1 MKSGAFLFLYQSIIN
16 MNFNFKTIFLRKNQ
30 NVMKKFILV
39 LFITGMA
46 FSVNAQNVSRPAIS
60 LGGELGAA
68 TGNLNLYYGL
78 TAGATLQADFAV
90 DKDLAITLNAGIID
104 FVGKKINNNIKYNSV
119 AVIPIL
125 AGIKYYFTPVVY
137 GSAQLG
143 SSTFTTGIFKGTKF
157 TYVPGLGFK
166 VDKNI
171 DILVKYTGL
180 SNTGG
185 VFGARVAYVF

>member
-1 MKSGAFLFLYQSIIN
+1 
-16 MNFNFKTIFLRKNQ
+16 
-30 NVMKKFILV
+30 MKKLILAFV
-39 LFITGMA
+39 ITATA
-46 FSVNAQNVSRPAIS
+46 FSANAQNGNRPILS

-90 DKDLAITLNAGIID
+90 DKDLAITLNAGVID
-104 FVGKKINNNIKYNSV
+104 FIGKKINNNIKYNSV

-143 SSTFTTGIFKGTKF
+143 SSTFTDGIFKGTKF

-166 VDKNI
+166 VDKNV

-180 SNTGG
+180 SNAGG
-185 VFGARVAYVF
+185 TFGARVAYVF

>member
-1 MKSGAFLFLYQSIIN
+1 
-16 MNFNFKTIFLRKNQ
+16 
-30 NVMKKFILV
+30 MKKLIFTFFILAS
-39 LFITGMA
+39 A
-46 FSVNAQNVSRPAIS
+46 FSLSAQNGNKPTIS
-60 LGGELGAA
+60 LGAELGAA
-68 TGNLNLYYGL
+68 TGNLNLFYSL
-78 TAGATLQADFAV
+78 TAGATLQADFTV
-90 DKDLAITLNAGIID
+90 DKDLAITLNAGVINFI
-104 FVGKKINNNIKYNSV
+104 GKKINNNIKYNSV

-157 TYVPGLGFK
+157 TYIPGIGFK
-166 VDKNI
+166 VDRNI

-185 VFGARVAYVF
+185 TFGARVAYVF

>member
-1 MKSGAFLFLYQSIIN
+1 MLTITFA
-16 MNFNFKTIFLRKNQ
+16 KTKQPN
-30 NVMKKFILV
+30 MKKIILAF
-39 LFITGMA
+39 FITA
-46 FSVNAQNVSRPAIS
+46 LAISVNAQKVTKPTLS

-104 FVGKKINNNIKYNSV
+104 FVGKNENNNNNNNTKYKSI

-143 SSTFTTGIFKGTKF
+143 GSTFTASSFKGTKF
-157 TYVPGLGFK
+157 TYIPGLGFK
-166 VDKNI
+166 VDKNV
-171 DILVKYTGL
+171 DILVKYTGY
-180 SNTGG
+180 SGIGG
-185 VFGARVAYVF
+185 AFGVRVGYVF

>member
-1 MKSGAFLFLYQSIIN
+1 
-16 MNFNFKTIFLRKNQ
+16 
-30 NVMKKFILV
+30 MKKLLLAF
-39 LFITGMA
+39 FITA
-46 FSVNAQNVSRPAIS
+46 IAISVSAQNVNRPTLS

-68 TGNLNLYYGL
+68 TGNLNLFYGL
-78 TAGATLQADFAV
+78 TAGATLQADFTV
-90 DKDLAITLNAGIID
+90 DKDLAITLNAGVID
-104 FVGKKINNNIKYNSV
+104 FIGKKINNNIKYNSV

-157 TYVPGLGFK
+157 TYIPGIGFK

-185 VFGARVAYVF
+185 TFGARVAYVF

>member
-1 MKSGAFLFLYQSIIN
+1 
-16 MNFNFKTIFLRKNQ
+16 
-30 NVMKKFILV
+30 MKKLIFTFI
-39 LFITGMA
+39 ITASA
-46 FSVNAQNVSRPAIS
+46 FSLNAQNVNRPTLS

-78 TAGATLQADFAV
+78 TAGATLQADFTV
-90 DKDLAITLNAGIID
+90 DKDLAITLNAGVID
-104 FVGKKINNNIKYNSV
+104 FIGKKINNNIKYNSV

-157 TYVPGLGFK
+157 TYIPGIGFK
-166 VDKNI
+166 VDRNI

-185 VFGARVAYVF
+185 TFGARVAYVF

>member
-1 MKSGAFLFLYQSIIN
+1 
-16 MNFNFKTIFLRKNQ
+16 
-30 NVMKKFILV
+30 MKKLLLAF
-39 LFITGMA
+39 FITA
-46 FSVNAQNVSRPAIS
+46 IAISVNAQNVNRPTLS

-68 TGNLNLYYGL
+68 TGNLNLFYGL
-78 TAGATLQADFAV
+78 TAGATLQADFTV
-90 DKDLAITLNAGIID
+90 DKDLAITLNAGVID
-104 FVGKKINNNIKYNSV
+104 FIGKKINNNIKYNSV

-157 TYVPGLGFK
+157 TYIPGIGFK

-185 VFGARVAYVF
+185 TFGARVAYVF

>member
-1 MKSGAFLFLYQSIIN
+1 
-16 MNFNFKTIFLRKNQ
+16 
-30 NVMKKFILV
+30 MKKLILA
-39 LFITGMA
+39 LFITAIA
-46 FSVNAQNVSRPAIS
+46 FSVNAQNSNRPSLS

-68 TGNLNLYYGL
+68 TGILNKYYGL
-78 TAGATLQADFAV
+78 TAGATLEADFAV
-90 DKDLAITLNAGIID
+90 DNELAITLNAGVID

-143 SSTFTTGIFKGTKF
+143 SSTFTKGIFKGTEF
-157 TYVPGLGFK
+157 TYIPGLGFK

-171 DILVKYTGL
+171 DILVKYTGY
-180 SNTGG
+180 SGNGG
-185 VFGARVAYVF
+185 AFGVRVGYVF